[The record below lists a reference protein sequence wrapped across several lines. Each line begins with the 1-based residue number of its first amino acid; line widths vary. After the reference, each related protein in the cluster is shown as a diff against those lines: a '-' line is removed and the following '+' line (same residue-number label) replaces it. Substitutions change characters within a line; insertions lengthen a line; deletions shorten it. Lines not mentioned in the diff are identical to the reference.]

1 MKIKNFFIK
10 LKKKH
15 SNNKKKYANPYF
27 KKRKKISIKVPICS
41 WRVKMIILST
51 LIIIIGLAWFIFF
64 APIFNIKEIVVK
76 GAIKISTK
84 EIKDFAWEQAYSS
97 WGYKRNIFLF
107 CKSDLIKKINEK
119 YSLNSLI
126 IEKRLPNKLIV
137 NFNEKQQSIIW
148 FEADKYY
155 YADIVGSVIS
165 EADPLNISQ
174 KDIPLIYNS
183 GDNKIIDKKIKIN
196 SNKIK
201 FILDLFFEFK
211 DKKHNFEIERFN
223 IDNEEGSIGLKIVSG
238 PIIYFNVKDDL
249 SKQVSKLDAITS
261 QKLKEELI
269 KKTYIDLRYG
279 DKVYYR

>member
-15 SNNKKKYANPYF
+15 SNNKKKYTNPYF
-27 KKRKKISIKVPICS
+27 KKRKKISIKIPACS

-51 LIIIIGLAWFIFF
+51 LIIVIGLAWLIFF
-64 APIFNIKEIVVK
+64 APIFNIKKVVVK

-84 EIKDFAWEQAYSS
+84 EIEDFAWEQAYSS
-97 WGYKRNIFLF
+97 WGYKKNIFLF

-126 IEKRLPNKLIV
+126 IEKKLPNKLII
-137 NFNEKQQSIIW
+137 NFNEKQQSIVW

-155 YADIVGSVIS
+155 YADIIGSVIS

-183 GDNKIIDKKIKIN
+183 GDNKIIDKKIEIN
-196 SNKIK
+196 SDKIK

-223 IDNEEGSIGLKIVSG
+223 IDNEEGTIELKVVSG
-238 PIIYFNVKDDL
+238 PIIYFNIKDDL
-249 SKQVSKLDAITS
+249 LKQVSKLDVTIS
-261 QKLKEELI
+261 QKLKEEF
-269 KKTYIDLRYG
+269 
-279 DKVYYR
+279 